1 MVSLGP
7 KGRAWLLSE
16 TGHCSQRQRRKCA
29 TFSCWPVL
37 SSSPSVMSK
46 RVSER
51 HTRGLCN
58 LWQRTHMLIFLA
70 FTSAKGGLC
79 MVVVVV
85 MMMMN
90 QEEEEK
96 EHLRGVNWSAEAAIP
111 CLLL

>member
-1 MVSLGP
+1 
-7 KGRAWLLSE
+7 
-16 TGHCSQRQRRKCA
+16 
-29 TFSCWPVL
+29 
-37 SSSPSVMSK
+37 
-46 RVSER
+46 
-51 HTRGLCN
+51 
-58 LWQRTHMLIFLA
+58 MLIFLA

-79 MVVVVV
+79 MVVVMM